1 MLTHRD
7 ILGRAAISYERRIA
21 VTGPDHIGLTYA
33 ELDAMSNRVA
43 NAMLTHGWGKGDR
56 VVWIDANSADFLIAY
71 YATAKIGATFTAIN
85 YWLRASEI
93 APQLSLIQPKMLV
106 AGSEYADLAQ
116 EALTLTGLSSSLFLI
131 SAAREGWGSWR
142 DDLLSGP
149 ADAITIPVSED
160 DLHEIIFTSGTTGH
174 AKGVMR
180 SQRKRIIDSF
190 SAALAFELGRNDH
203 MLWFLPQFHVG
214 GASVAAQLLIQG
226 GQVTILRRF
235 DPAEVAAAIGRGV
248 TYIVGVPA
256 HYNLLF
262 ETNALAGVDT
272 SSVRGCYVGGSAAT
286 AQLFSTI
293 QEHFPSAELVHG
305 YGSTESG
312 PHSLSLRGQD
322 FLDHFGALGL
332 PVPGSAVRVVDP
344 TTLLDVEC
352 GVVGE
357 LLVQSDAVMDG
368 YLDRPDLTE
377 QAFVDGWLRTGDLVV
392 RDEQGYFRMID
403 RVKNIIITGGENV
416 YPKEV
421 EDVLA
426 GHPAVAEAAVI
437 GVPDRIFEERIIAYV
452 RRSGEGAGAAAGDL
466 IKHVRARLAG
476 FKTPKE
482 LYFVDDFP
490 RTGIGKIAVADL
502 KAAYAR
508 ERGEP

>member
-7 ILGRAAISYERRIA
+7 ILGRAAISYARRIA
-21 VTGPDHIGLTYA
+21 VTGPDQVELTYA
-33 ELDAMSNRVA
+33 QLDAASNRVA
-43 NAMLTHGWGKGDR
+43 NAMLEHGLGKGDR
-56 VVWIDANSADFLIAY
+56 IVWIDTNSADFLVAY

-85 YWLRASEI
+85 YWLRAAEI
-93 APQLSLIQPKMLV
+93 APQLALVQPKLLI
-106 AGSEYADLAQ
+106 AGPEFADLAQ
-116 EALTLTGLSSSLFLI
+116 EAATIAGLSPALFLI
-131 SAAREGWGSWR
+131 GAAREGWGSWQ
-142 DDLLSGP
+142 DELLSG
-149 ADAITIPVSED
+149 ASDAITTPVGEN
-160 DLHEIIFTSGTTGH
+160 DLHEIIFTSGTTGQ

-180 SQRKRIIDSF
+180 SQRKRIVDSF
-190 SAALAFELGRNDH
+190 AAALAFELGRNDH

-226 GQVTILRRF
+226 GQVSILRRF
-235 DPAEVAAAIGRGV
+235 DPSDVAAAIGRGV

-262 ETNALAGVDT
+262 ESDALAGIDT
-272 SSVRGCYVGGSAAT
+272 SGVRGCYVGGSAA
-286 AQLFSTI
+286 APQLFSAI
-293 QEHFPSAELVHG
+293 QERFPSAELVHG

-322 FLDHFGALGL
+322 FLDNFGALGL

-344 TTLLDVEC
+344 ATLDDVDD
-352 GVVGE
+352 GAVGE

-377 QAFVDGWLRTGDLVV
+377 QAFVNGWLRTGDLVV
-392 RDEQGYFRMID
+392 RDDRGYFRMVD

-421 EDVLA
+421 EDALA

-437 GVPDRIFEERIIAYV
+437 GVPDRIYEERIVAYV
-452 RRSGEGAGAAAGDL
+452 RRSGEGEDAAAGD
-466 IKHVRARLAG
+466 IVDHVRARLAG

-482 LYFVDDFP
+482 LYFVEDFP
-490 RTGIGKIAVADL
+490 RTGIGKIAVSEL

-508 ERGEP
+508 ERGEA

>member
-7 ILGRAAISYERRIA
+7 ILGRAAVSYAKRIA
-21 VTGPDHIGLTYA
+21 VTGPDGNSLTYA
-33 ELDAMSNRVA
+33 ELDAASNRVA
-43 NAMLTHGWGKGDR
+43 NAMLARGWGKGDR
-56 VVWIDANSADFLIAY
+56 VVWIDTNSVDFLIAY

-85 YWLRASEI
+85 YWLRAGEI
-93 APQLSLIQPKMLV
+93 APQLTLVGPKMLV
-106 AGSEYADLAQ
+106 AGTEFANLAQ
-116 EALTLTGLSSSLFLI
+116 EAVKIAGLDPAMILI
-131 SAAREGWGSWR
+131 GGARDGWGSWQ
-142 DDLLSGP
+142 DDMLSGP
-149 ADAITIPVSED
+149 PAAIDAPVDET
-160 DLHEIIFTSGTTGH
+160 DLHEIIFTSGTTGN

-190 SAALAFELGRNDH
+190 AAALAFELGRNDH

-235 DPAEVAAAIGRGV
+235 DPGDVAAAIGRGV

-262 ETNALAGVDT
+262 ESGVLEGVDT
-272 SSVRGCYVGGSAAT
+272 SGVRGCYVGGSAAT
-286 AQLFSTI
+286 PQLFATI
-293 QEHFPSAELVHG
+293 QSRFASAELVHG

-332 PVPGSAVRVVDP
+332 PVPGSAVRVIDP
-344 TTLLDVEC
+344 ATLADVAD
-352 GVVGE
+352 GMVGE
-357 LLVQSDAVMDG
+357 LLVKSDAVMDG

-377 QAFVDGWLRTGDLVV
+377 QAFLDGWLRTGDLVV
-392 RDEQGYFRMID
+392 RDADGYFRMVD

-437 GVPDRIFEERIIAYV
+437 GVPDRIYEERIVAYV
-452 RRSGEGAGAAAGDL
+452 RRTGQGAGAEPAAL
-466 IKHVRARLAG
+466 IEHVRATLAG

-490 RTGIGKIAVADL
+490 RTGIGKIAVSDL

-508 ERGEP
+508 ERGEA